1 MGALGGQLS
10 KAECLCLAVG
20 LSGVE
25 CRPSA
30 ALGAAVE
37 RHCSGAWSCHELSEL
52 KQVLRHMGLWGA
64 RPGAPLVQAVEGLL
78 LANFEEIA
86 AAGSLA
92 AFLRLFLA
100 WEHDLAPGTRARVEG
115 AVSAGLALPGTDPGD
130 LADLFALCARLQVP
144 FSQETL
150 AAVAV
155 VARERAVELRPRQLA
170 RLLAGFSALKWY
182 PGDACMAA
190 CAARAQETL
199 PEFSPECLS
208 TYIRAVGL
216 FRRKVAPGGDLLVA
230 MAGRLHDWRAAG
242 GMPTAE
248 VVQLLKAFAGL
259 GRHPGDGVVEAWMNA
274 ALEQKDILSPRH
286 LSGLLWA
293 LARLRHAP
301 RGDAR
306 VLVETFVRTACSTMS
321 PRELS
326 LSVWACG
333 KIGLALSPETVGV
346 VAEEA
351 LDSLP
356 RVGGLDVLNLLWG
369 LVKLDADVPPPLV
382 AGLSARLA
390 APGGTDALRAREL
403 SNLLWSYAMLGQQ
416 PPDELLRAAEGMS
429 RRYCKPTDASAFVWA
444 HARLGRELPQ
454 SALDAFAEQFA
465 KNASLAGSSRNV
477 PELLSALIWGCGAL
491 DQLPHPAAWDAL
503 VSQVSLLASL
513 GELSLT
519 DMSRVLWAYQAL
531 GVNRAESAKLLVLA
545 EEKISGAEDGRRGG
559 KGRGQGRRQRQR
571 DLSSIFITCAR
582 QQGAVP
588 ECLARALEDS
598 VIQLTRDSQVA
609 PLSVPEANE
618 LLWGYDKSGLSPSTE
633 VLGALEC
640 SVLAAGDALDA
651 AQVSTF
657 MYFCAS
663 FDHVPGANLL
673 ELTEQKLLRGA
684 KGLPD
689 EALPLLTMAYQKFE
703 SLRKGQPGAT
713 SGLRKGRADG
723 TRVTVAEKRA
733 GGVRELSSRLIPLAL
748 FDADSL
754 D

>member
-1 MGALGGQLS
+1 M
-10 KAECLCLAVG
+10 G
-20 LSGVE
+20 LSGVGG
-25 CRPSA
+25 RPSV

-37 RHCSGAWSCHELSEL
+37 RHCSGAWSRAELSEL
-52 KQVLRHMGLWGA
+52 RQALRLMGLWGG

-78 LANFEEIA
+78 LANFDEVA
-86 AAGSLA
+86 AAGSLG
-92 AFLRLFLA
+92 AFLRLFVA
-100 WEHDLAPGTRARVEG
+100 WEHALAPGTRARLEG
-115 AVSAGLALPGTDPGD
+115 AVSAGLAVPGTDPGG
-130 LADLFALCARLQVP
+130 LADLFLSCARLQVP
-144 FSQETL
+144 FRPETL
-150 AAVAV
+150 AAVAAA
-155 VARERAVELRPRQLA
+155 ARERAGELRPRELA
-170 RLLAGFSALKWY
+170 RFLSGFSALKWY
-182 PGDACMAA
+182 PGDACVAA

-208 TYIRAVGL
+208 TYIRAVGQ
-216 FRRKVAPGGDLLVA
+216 FRRKAAPGGDLLVA

-306 VLVETFVRTACSTMS
+306 VLVETFLRTACSTMS

-333 KIGLALSPETVGV
+333 KIGLALSPETVEA

-351 LDSLP
+351 LGGLP
-356 RVGGLDVLNLLWG
+356 RFGGLDVLNLLWG
-369 LVKLDADVPPPLV
+369 LVKLDQADVPPQLV
-382 AGLSARLA
+382 AGLSARLE
-390 APGGTDALRAREL
+390 APGVAEALRAREL
-403 SNLLWSYAMLGQQ
+403 SNVLWAHAMLGQQ
-416 PPDELLRAAEGMS
+416 PPAGLLRAAEGMS
-429 RRYCKPTDASAFVWA
+429 RKYCKPVDASAFVWA

-454 SALDAFAEQFA
+454 GALDAFAEQFV
-465 KNASLAGSSRNV
+465 KNLPPAGSSRSV
-477 PELLSALIWGCGAL
+477 PGLLSALVWGCGAL
-491 DQLPHPAAWDAL
+491 NQLPQPAAWDAL
-503 VSQVSLLASL
+503 VAYTSQLASL

-545 EEKISGAEDGRRGG
+545 EEKISGTDDSRRGG
-559 KGRGQGRRQRQR
+559 KGRGQDRRQRQR
-571 DLSSIFITCAR
+571 DLSTIFLACAR
-582 QQGAVP
+582 QPGLALP
-588 ECLARALEDS
+588 ESLARALEDS
-598 VIQLTRDSQVA
+598 VVLLTRGSCVA
-609 PLSVPEANE
+609 PMSVPEANE
-618 LLWGYDKSGLSPSTE
+618 LLWGYDKSGLPPSTE
-633 VLGALEC
+633 VLSALEC

-651 AQVSTF
+651 AEVSTF

-663 FDHVPGANLL
+663 FDHVPGADLL

-684 KGLPD
+684 NGLPG

-713 SGLRKGRADG
+713 SGQRKSRVGGVRAAAA
-723 TRVTVAEKRA
+723 AERA
-733 GGVRELSSRLIPLAL
+733 GGVRELPPRLIPLAL